1 MKRLLSIPM
10 LLLLLVATALYSAL
24 AAAEEVRPILTVDS
38 GGHKGVIQDLRVTA
52 DGRYLVSASE
62 DKTIRVWDIQTKK
75 EVRKIF
81 GQVGAGSAGKIYAL
95 ALSPDD
101 RWLAVGGWTHKQ
113 CAGRCGDV
121 RLYDFH
127 TGELKKLLKS
137 HTNVV
142 IDLNFSADG
151 RWLVSGSFDTTV
163 KVWNATNG
171 FRLERTLTGHTKP
184 VYGVG
189 VLPNGRVVSV
199 ATDNQTLLWEGN
211 RIAAHHR
218 NQHQLITL
226 AINNRWIAVG
236 SQNKNIL
243 LFDHE
248 LNLQRT
254 LRNKTIPWSLA
265 FSPNHR
271 WLLAGLGFDFHTP
284 NDVLTLYDT
293 RNDFSVKTTFREID
307 NLTKAVTFLDD
318 DTAISGGGSGND
330 IYFWDT
336 ATARV
341 KGHIG
346 GGQSV
351 WAVGLDERGLAWGNT
366 SRTGTTAKAH
376 DSSLESHFDLKDFGV
391 GPASGTP
398 TRIRSRWDN
407 WSLSHR
413 KGGDYGFYSGNLII
427 EQNGTERASI
437 TRDGTSG
444 YRHNTYGFT
453 ADGRIIS
460 GGMNGHLTAYDRS
473 GQELGR
479 FIGHTGE
486 IWSIAVRKDWLVS
499 GGVDQTIKLWSLK
512 DLEAGKKKIYPALS
526 LFADKDNEWVAWT
539 ESGYY
544 AASANG
550 DKYVGFHVN
559 HGYDNAAEFFPAT
572 RFHDSLYRPDIV
584 KLVWQTGSEA
594 KAIAKAQENRK
605 TETIKVAKL
614 LPPRIVLESP
624 KNRYVKTNSDTIDI
638 AFCVEPNGPEPITG
652 IDILLNGRPFTGRGL
667 KITHK
672 SARICDQRNVTLEA
686 GYPRQNITIL
696 ARNRHSSA
704 NPVVIEVERKA
715 VDDLYKPNLYV
726 LSIGVSDYED
736 TRYDLEFASIDAEA
750 IAGTFRRQSRL
761 FKNIRHRVLTDT
773 EATKGNILDA
783 LDWIDQEST
792 QRDLSVIFVAGHGVN
807 DDRGGYYFLPHDA
820 NPERLRRTGVK
831 WIEFQDVVTNLP
843 GKVLLLADTCHSGN
857 ILGNKKRG
865 IGSDITAAIKSI
877 TSEGTGQVIMT
888 AATGSSAS
896 LEDAQWG
903 HGAFTKALI
912 EGIEGQA
919 DYDRDGVVYIKEL
932 DLFVTNR
939 VKALTRGSQ
948 KPTTII
954 PESIPDFAVGLR
966 MN

>member
-1 MKRLLSIPM
+1 M
-10 LLLLLVATALYSAL
+10 ALTL
-24 AAAEEVRPILTVDS
+24 EE
-38 GGHKGVIQDLRVTA
+38 A
-52 DGRYLVSASE
+52 
-62 DKTIRVWDIQTKK
+62 
-75 EVRKIF
+75 
-81 GQVGAGSAGKIYAL
+81 
-95 ALSPDD
+95 
-101 RWLAVGGWTHKQ
+101 
-113 CAGRCGDV
+113 
-121 RLYDFH
+121 
-127 TGELKKLLKS
+127 
-137 HTNVV
+137 
-142 IDLNFSADG
+142 
-151 RWLVSGSFDTTV
+151 
-163 KVWNATNG
+163 
-171 FRLERTLTGHTKP
+171 
-184 VYGVG
+184 
-189 VLPNGRVVSV
+189 
-199 ATDNQTLLWEGN
+199 N
-211 RIAAHHR
+211 RI
-218 NQHQLITL
+218 
-226 AINNRWIAVG
+226 
-236 SQNKNIL
+236 
-243 LFDHE
+243 
-248 LNLQRT
+248 
-254 LRNKTIPWSLA
+254 
-265 FSPNHR
+265 
-271 WLLAGLGFDFHTP
+271 
-284 NDVLTLYDT
+284 
-293 RNDFSVKTTFREID
+293 
-307 NLTKAVTFLDD
+307 
-318 DTAISGGGSGND
+318 
-330 IYFWDT
+330 
-336 ATARV
+336 
-341 KGHIG
+341 
-346 GGQSV
+346 
-351 WAVGLDERGLAWGNT
+351 
-366 SRTGTTAKAH
+366 
-376 DSSLESHFDLKDFGV
+376 
-391 GPASGTP
+391 
-398 TRIRSRWDN
+398 
-407 WSLSHR
+407 
-413 KGGDYGFYSGNLII
+413 I
-427 EQNGTERASI
+427 EG
-437 TRDGTSG
+437 
-444 YRHNTYGFT
+444 
-453 ADGRIIS
+453 
-460 GGMNGHLTAYDRS
+460 
-473 GQELGR
+473 
-479 FIGHTGE
+479 
-486 IWSIAVRKDWLVS
+486 
-499 GGVDQTIKLWSLK
+499 
-512 DLEAGKKKIYPALS
+512 
-526 LFADKDNEWVAWT
+526 
-539 ESGYY
+539 
-544 AASANG
+544 
-550 DKYVGFHVN
+550 
-559 HGYDNAAEFFPAT
+559 
-572 RFHDSLYRPDIV
+572 
-584 KLVWQTGSEA
+584 
-594 KAIAKAQENRK
+594 AIAKAQEKRK
-605 TETIKVAKL
+605 TETVQVAKL

-624 KNRYVKTNSDTIDI
+624 KNRYVKTNADTIDI
-638 AFCVEPNGPEPITG
+638 AFCVEPNGSEPITG

-672 SARICDQRNVTLEA
+672 AARICDQRTVALEA